1 MADGGGRR
9 GPSLRAGWRRGLDR
23 RAVLAGAT
31 GLAGFAL
38 AGAGAARAASSR
50 VEALIA
56 QMTPEEKAGQLSCYS
71 DMIRPPIGDIN
82 PLVNQRNT
90 QQILADV
97 RAGRIGVLM
106 NGVGVE
112 GALLAQTAAVE
123 QSRLR
128 IPLLFAADVIHG
140 FKTIYPIPLAEAAS
154 FDPIL
159 AERTARAA
167 AVEASSHGNH
177 WTFAPMVD
185 VARDQRWGRGAEG
198 SGEDVFLGEVMAQAR
213 VRGFQGPN
221 LAAPDSLLST
231 AKHFAG
237 YGAVAAG
244 LDYNTVDLSEETLRE
259 IHLPPFKA
267 AFDAGCLSVMSAF
280 NDINGVPSTA
290 NKHLLTDILRGEWD
304 FKGVVISDYTADQ
317 ELVAHGYAADDK
329 DAARLAILAGVDIS
343 MQSGLYSRYL
353 PALVAEGLVPMATVD
368 NAVRRVLSLKE
379 TLGLFDRPFRSIDAK
394 AQAANTATP
403 AMRALSREAGGKSI
417 VLLRNDGGLLPLPT
431 TGRKIALIGPF
442 AEDRDNILGP
452 WAFFGDQSL
461 GVDLATGIREAMA
474 DPSQLIVAKGCE
486 VENTIPGGYEQAV
499 AAARAA
505 DVVLLAVG
513 EGQNMSGEAQ
523 SRTEIGLPR
532 VQQQLAEWVASVGKP
547 TVVLLRHGRALVL
560 EGAVKAA
567 PAVLATWFLGT
578 ETGHAVADVLFGKVN
593 PSARLPVSFPH
604 ESGQEPFAYN
614 HRTTGRPAPQA
625 DDSQE
630 YKARWRTTRN
640 EALYPFGHGLS
651 YTSFALSDVKLS
663 TTRLGWNERLY
674 VTATVTNTGKVAGE
688 HVVQLYIRD
697 RVASRTRP
705 VRELKRFLKVALK
718 PGETREARFSLE
730 RAALMFVG
738 DNDQWVAEPGI
749 FDLWV
754 ASSAVDGLAASFELL
769 GA

>member
-1 MADGGGRR
+1 MADGEGRPGPARQGVGRR
-9 GPSLRAGWRRGLDR
+9 AFMT
-23 RAVLAGAT
+23 GAT
-31 GLAGFAL
+31 GLAGLAL
-38 AGAGAARAASSR
+38 SGRASARAASTR
-50 VEALIA
+50 VEALIVR
-56 QMTPEEKAGQLSCYS
+56 MTMEEKAGQLSCYS

-82 PLVNQRNT
+82 PAVNARNT
-90 QQILADV
+90 QQILADT
-97 RAGRIGVLM
+97 RAGRIGTLM

-123 QSRLR
+123 HSRLG
-128 IPLLFAADVIHG
+128 IPLLLAADVIHG
-140 FKTIYPIPLAEAAS
+140 FKTIFPIPLAESAS
-154 FDPIL
+154 FDPSL

-167 AVEASSHGNH
+167 AVEASAHGMH

-213 VRGFQGPN
+213 VRGFQGRD
-221 LAAPDSLLST
+221 LTAADSLLST
-231 AKHFAG
+231 AKHFAA
-237 YGAVAAG
+237 YGAVMAG
-244 LDYNTVDLSEETLRE
+244 LDYNTVDISEETLRE

-290 NKHLLTDILRGEWD
+290 NRRLLTDILRGEWA

-317 ELVAHGYAADDK
+317 ELVAHGFAVDDK

-353 PALVAEGLVPMATVD
+353 PELVAQGLVPMAAVD

-379 TLGLFDRPFRSIDAK
+379 TLGLFDRPFRSIDPK
-394 AQAANTATP
+394 AQAAQAANP
-403 AMRALSREAGGKSI
+403 AARALSREAGGKSI
-417 VLLRNDGGLLPLPT
+417 VLLRNDGGLLPLPRA
-431 TGRKIALIGPF
+431 GQRIALIGPF

-452 WAFFGDQSL
+452 WAFFGDKSL
-461 GVDLATGIREAMA
+461 GVDLATGIREALA
-474 DPSQLIVAKGCE
+474 DPSLLIVAKGCE
-486 VENTIPGGYEQAV
+486 VETMIPGGHEAAV
-499 AAARAA
+499 AAAQAA
-505 DVVLLAVG
+505 DIVLLAVG

-532 VQQQLAEWVASVGKP
+532 VQQQLAERVAAAGKP

-560 EGAVKAA
+560 EGPVKTA
-567 PAVLATWFLGT
+567 PAILATWFLGS
-578 ETGHAVADVLFGKVN
+578 ETGHAVADVVFGKVN

-640 EALYPFGHGLS
+640 EALFPFGHGLG
-651 YTSFALSDVKLS
+651 YAPFVLSDLKLS
-663 TTRLGWNERLY
+663 TPRLAWNDRLT
-674 VTATVTNTGKVAGE
+674 VTATVANTGKVAGE
-688 HVVQLYIRD
+688 HVVQLYVRD

-705 VRELKRFLKVALK
+705 VRELKRFLRVALK
-718 PGETREARFSLE
+718 PGERREVRFTLE

-738 DNDQWVAEPGI
+738 DNNRWIAEPGM

-754 ASSAVDGLAASFELL
+754 ANSAVDGLAGSFELL

>member
-1 MADGGGRR
+1 MAFGEGREGPGRR
-9 GPSLRAGWRRGLDR
+9 T
-23 RAVLAGAT
+23 VLAGAA
-31 GLAGFAL
+31 GLAGWAL
-38 AGAGAARAASSR
+38 GGRASAQSTKAGAASPR

-56 QMTPEEKAGQLSCYS
+56 QMTLEEKAGQLSCYS
-71 DMIRPPIGDIN
+71 DMIRPPVGDIN

-90 QQILADV
+90 QQILADI

-106 NGVGVE
+106 NGIGVE
-112 GALLAQTAAVE
+112 GALQAQTAAVE
-123 QSRLR
+123 HSRLR

-140 FKTIYPIPLAEAAS
+140 FKTIYPIPLAESAS
-154 FDPIL
+154 FDPTL

-167 AVEASSHGNH
+167 AVEASSYGNH

-213 VRGFQGPN
+213 VRGFQGAN

-231 AKHFAG
+231 AKHFAA
-237 YGAVAAG
+237 YGAVMAG

-259 IHLPPFKA
+259 VHLPPFKA
-267 AFDAGCLSVMSAF
+267 AFDAGCLSVMAAF

-290 NKHLLTDILRGEWD
+290 NHHLLTDILRGEWN
-304 FKGVVISDYTADQ
+304 FRGVVISDYTADQ
-317 ELVAHGYAADDK
+317 ELVAHGFAADDK

-353 PALVAEGLVPMATVD
+353 PELVAQGLVPMATVD

-403 AMRALSREAGGKSI
+403 AMRALSREAGARSI
-417 VLLRNDGGLLPLPT
+417 VLLRNEGGLLPLPT
-431 TGRKIALIGPF
+431 QGQRIALIGPF
-442 AEDRDNILGP
+442 GEDRDNILGP
-452 WAFFGDQSL
+452 WAFFGDKGL
-461 GVDLATGIREAMA
+461 GVDLATGIRAAMA
-474 DPSQLIVAKGCE
+474 DPSKLILARGCD
-486 VENTIPGGYEQAV
+486 VENVIPGGYDQAV
-499 AAARAA
+499 AAAQAA
-505 DVVLLAVG
+505 DVVLLAIG
-513 EGQNMSGEAQ
+513 ESQNMSGEAQ
-523 SRTEIGLPR
+523 SRTEIIVPKA
-532 VQQQLAEWVASVGKP
+532 QQDLAERVAATGKP
-547 TVVLLRHGRALVL
+547 VVILLRHGRALAL
-560 EGAVKAA
+560 DGAVKAA
-567 PAVLATWFLGT
+567 PAILATWFLGT
-578 ETGHAVADVLFGKVN
+578 ETGHAVADVVFGKVN
-593 PSARLPVSFPH
+593 PSACLPVSFPH

-663 TTRLGWNERLY
+663 TTRLAWNDKLY
-674 VTATVTNTGKVAGE
+674 VTATVTNTGKLAGD
-688 HVVQLYIRD
+688 HVVQLYVRD
-697 RVASRTRP
+697 KVASRTRP
-705 VRELKRFLKVALK
+705 VRELKRFLRVALR
-718 PGETREARFSLE
+718 PGEKREVRFSLE
-730 RAALMFVG
+730 RGALMFVG
-738 DNDQWVAEPGI
+738 DNDRWIAEPGM

-754 ASSAVDGLAASFELL
+754 ANSAVDGLAASFELL